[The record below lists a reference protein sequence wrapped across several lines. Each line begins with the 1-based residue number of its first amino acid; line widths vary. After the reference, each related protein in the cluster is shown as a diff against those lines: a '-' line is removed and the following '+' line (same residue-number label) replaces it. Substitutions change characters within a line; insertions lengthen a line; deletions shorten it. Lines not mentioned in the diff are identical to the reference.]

1 METNKE
7 LMLGSIVWFK
17 PSIAGRKHWG
27 FIKSYL
33 IDINKEHYGFTIHV
47 LEDTKVRT
55 IHLGWKGVRW
65 DYADNNE

>member
-17 PSIAGRKHWG
+17 PFAGRKHWG

-33 IDINKEHYGFTIHV
+33 IDTNKEYCGIMIHA
-47 LEDTKVRT
+47 LEDTKVHS
-55 IHLGWKGVRW
+55 IHFGWKGVRW
-65 DYADNNE
+65 DYVDNNE